1 MWQDSTKILKTIQ
14 NEDWARNYK
23 LNEEFWND
31 LEKFIERSVLPQ
43 FIAQFAHQ
51 IEEIIDVNP
60 ELPEKKILEIVTSHI
75 ANFLGALLASVRI
88 YDPNTEQMLSYGSYP
103 YTESSREASVPL
115 ENSIAGEVVRSQHP
129 FLVPNIMKE
138 NLYKDKSIIAQRGAN
153 SLMAIPLKI
162 PRFYEHERDT
172 AGVIQIYYPEIDRS
186 FSPLEIQIAETM
198 SNRISYVIA
207 LKKIRSMQMTNNK
220 KDTIVRK
227 IFLKLGLGEGIKMKE
242 VFNRV
247 IPELVDIINIQS
259 CALFSVDEDLE
270 HVTLEAGYPDSL
282 KHHGIGMQF
291 EISQEPAFEVVL
303 NLKDYPEESPFE
315 IVTQSYVLVIDPQ
328 RSRLI
333 SDNIKRFAI
342 NRNINSIL
350 YIPLSEGEEITHFM
364 TFDAMEQRLVY
375 APEEIEI
382 ILFLGR
388 ELIKA
393 KRIERLDDILHDY
406 KNPAIAT
413 AGFARRLRKL
423 LSNESL
429 KEEKKIKKYVDIL
442 FEETSRMQEMALS
455 ISNVDSRKTA
465 DLSEILKRRFEINKE
480 AIREQLRQNV
490 VLEEGPYENNLI
502 LGGYP
507 IYLERVMDNLLNNA
521 TKAIPLQGGTLSV
534 KTYRD
539 DDWACAEISNSGT
552 ITEEERL
559 RLLDGK
565 SSGRG
570 LYITH
575 RIISI
580 LNGKIDIQIGKN
592 NTTFIVRIPVSTG

>member
-1 MWQDSTKILKTIQ
+1 MWQETIKILKAVQ
-14 NEDWARNYK
+14 KKDWAENCK
-23 LNEEFWND
+23 LKEEFFSN
-31 LEKFIERSVLPQ
+31 LERFIEESVLPE
-43 FIAQFAHQ
+43 FLAQFGHQ
-51 IEEIIDVNP
+51 IEAIIDVSP
-60 ELPEKKILEIVTSHI
+60 DLPEKKILEIVTSHI
-75 ANFLGALLASVRI
+75 VNFLGALQASVRI
-88 YDPNTEQMLSYGSYP
+88 YDPKTEKMLSYGSYP
-103 YTESSREASVPL
+103 YTEESREMSVPL
-115 ENSIAGEVVRSQHP
+115 ESSIAGKVVRSQQP
-129 FLVPNIMKE
+129 FLVPSIMKE
-138 NLYKDKSIIAQRGAN
+138 DLFRDKSIIAQRGAN

-162 PRFYEHERDT
+162 PRFYEYERDT
-172 AGVIQIYYPEIDRS
+172 AGVIQIYYPETDRY
-186 FSPLEIQIAETM
+186 FSPIEIEMAKIM

-207 LKKIRSMQMTNNK
+207 QKKIRSMQMANRK

-227 IFLKLGLGEGIKMKE
+227 IFLKLGLGQGIKMKE

-259 CALFSVDEDLE
+259 CALFSVDKDLE

-291 EISQEPAFEVVL
+291 EIKEEPAFEVVL
-303 NLKDYPEESPFE
+303 NLKDAIEESPFE
-315 IVTQSYVLVIDPQ
+315 IVTQSYVLIVDPQ
-328 RSRLI
+328 KSRLV
-333 SDNIKRFAI
+333 SDNIKRFAM

-350 YIPLSEGEEITHFM
+350 YVPLNEGEEITHFM

-375 APEEIEI
+375 SPEEIEI

-393 KRIERLDDILHDY
+393 QRIERLDDILHDY

-413 AGFARRLRKL
+413 AGFARRLKEL
-423 LSNESL
+423 LSHESL
-429 KEEKKIKKYVDIL
+429 KEEKKIRKYVDIL
-442 FEETSRMQEMALS
+442 FEETSRMQEMALNIS
-455 ISNVDSRKTA
+455 IVDNRKTA

-490 VLEEGPYENNLI
+490 ELEEGPYQDNLI
-502 LGGYP
+502 LEGYP

-521 TKAIPLQGGTLSV
+521 TKAIPFQGGRLSAR
-534 KTYRD
+534 TYRD
-539 DDWACAEISNSGT
+539 EEWACAEISNSGT

-559 RLLDGK
+559 RLLEGK

-575 RIISI
+575 RIIKL
-580 LNGKIDIQIGKN
+580 LNGEIDIRIGKDH
-592 NTTFIVRIPVSTG
+592 TTFIVRLPLATG